1 MPAARRRARWVAL
14 AAAVLLSIAALGAIA
29 TPAGAAT
36 PPPTAPAG
44 TQAADVTFDEPTA
57 SAILLKRLTFGETV
71 HSATE
76 PVRIE
81 LLTTSPGIEG
91 TTVQEALFG
100 RSDVAA
106 FKATVSSTGHVTP
119 NTIFDYRFR
128 VILPD
133 GSQALGPQARVVETD
148 DRFSWHTLNGPVVH
162 LHWYDGDQAFARRA
176 LDLGAKA
183 ITTAADLLGVT
194 KIDPVDFFIYA
205 DQSSFYDALG
215 PGTPENVGGQFIPD
229 TRTMFA
235 DIGPGEIQ
243 SDYVETV
250 VPHELTHLVF
260 SIATKNPYHE
270 PPRWLDE
277 GLAVYL
283 SEGGPGPRAADLE
296 AGIQDNVLI
305 PLDGLSGFFPST
317 PRAFR
322 LAYAEAVSAVDFFIR
337 SYGKAALVQLIRS
350 YADGVS
356 DDAAFRAATGASVA
370 AFGAA
375 WIADL
380 GATNPRAFGPR
391 PAPSGPLP
399 AGWSGAAAAS
409 SAPSATIGLVTT
421 PHPGAT
427 PLAEAPL
434 TADQARAAADI
445 WPLLGLVALG
455 VGSLLLA
462 ILVLER
468 RRRGAERP

>member
-1 MPAARRRARWVAL
+1 VNGTGRRAGASLL
-14 AAAVLLSIAALGAIA
+14 AAAVVLSLATLAATPSPARGA
-29 TPAGAAT
+29 TPAPAA
-36 PPPTAPAG
+36 PPG
-44 TQAADVTFDEPTA
+44 SQAAGVTFEKPSA
-57 SAILLKRLTFGETV
+57 SAIMLKPLSFAQTV

-81 LLTTSPGIEG
+81 LLTTMPGVEG
-91 TTVQEALFG
+91 TSVQEARFA

-106 FKATVSSTGHVTP
+106 FKATVSSTEHVTP

-128 VILPD
+128 VVLPD
-133 GSQALGPQARVVETD
+133 GSQALGPLARAVETD
-148 DRFSWHTLNGPVVH
+148 DRFSWQTLNGPVVH
-162 LHWYDGDQAFARRA
+162 LHWYEGDQAFAERA
-176 LDLGAKA
+176 LGLGEKA
-183 ITTAADLLGVT
+183 ITTAADLLGVRQ
-194 KIDPVDFFIYA
+194 IDPVDFFIYA
-205 DQSSFYDALG
+205 DQTSFYDALG
-215 PGTPENVGGQFIPD
+215 PGTPENVGGQFIAD
-229 TRTMFA
+229 TRTLFA

-260 SIATKNPYHE
+260 SIATRNPYHD

-283 SEGGPGPRAADLE
+283 SEGGPGPRAADLQ
-296 AGIQDNVLI
+296 AGIRDAVLI

-337 SYGKAALVQLIRS
+337 SYGKPALAQLIRS

-370 AFGAA
+370 AFGSA

-380 GATNPRAFGPR
+380 GATNPRAYGPR

-399 AGWSGAAAAS
+399 AGWSGGAPQAS
-409 SAPSATIGLVTT
+409 
-421 PHPGAT
+421 PGASEAAGIAAT
-427 PLAEAPL
+427 PRAVATPEAAP
-434 TADQARAAADI
+434 AAADRSANV
-445 WPLLGLVALG
+445 WPLVGIVVLA
-455 VGSLLLA
+455 VGSLMLA
-462 ILVLER
+462 VLVVG
-468 RRRGAERP
+468 RRRGIEHP